1 MNISKIIFKVIP
13 HLAIIMTAMI
23 ITLCVLDYLNPLM
36 GFLTRGISKGLILI
50 WGSCL
55 TIFFS
60 NKIARHVKKAYKN
73 I

>member
-1 MNISKIIFKVIP
+1 MNISKIIFKVMP

-36 GFLTRGISKGLILI
+36 GFLTRGISKGLILM
-50 WGSCL
+50 WGLCL
-55 TIFFS
+55 TIVFS
-60 NKIARHVKKAYKN
+60 NKLAKCVKKAYKN